1 MYYRIGKTLAP
12 VERGE
17 IADWSAIAAVLR
29 PEELADAAL
38 PPELLPPETMRRME
52 NIRSCHLTLER
63 SRILGGL
70 HIPARPQ
77 RTARHVIFV
86 WWKDCLLFVDLDGV
100 AEECV
105 ERVLVMRPHHADG
118 ADDLLMDFFLALIL
132 EEPATIQQLE
142 ERISGLEQA
151 VLDNKTEKFINQM
164 SVLRRE
170 LNQRSRYYAQLRNL
184 TNTLQENAGD
194 LMDECSQSRLQYVLR
209 RLDSLCEEAEM
220 LREYASQV
228 SSEYQAQV
236 DIAQNRIMKILTVV
250 TTVCMPLSLIAGW
263 YGMNFMNMPELHW
276 AYGYPAV
283 IALSALVVGGC
294 ILYFRKKHL
303 W

>member
-1 MYYRIGKTLAP
+1 MYYRIGETLAP
-12 VERGE
+12 VERVGITE
-17 IADWSAIAAVLR
+17 WSAIAAVLR

-38 PPELLPPETMRRME
+38 PPELLPPENMRKIE
-52 NIRSCHLTLER
+52 SIRSCHLTLER
-63 SRILGGL
+63 SRILGEL
-70 HIPARPQ
+70 HIPARPHH
-77 RTARHVIFV
+77 TTRHVFFV
-86 WWKDCLLFVDLDGV
+86 WWKDCLLFIDPDGV
-100 AEECV
+100 AGECV
-105 ERVLVMRPHHADG
+105 DRVLTMRPHHADG

-132 EEPATIQQLE
+132 EEPAYIQLLE
-142 ERISGLEQA
+142 ERIFGLEQA

-164 SVLRRE
+164 SLLRRE
-170 LNQRSRYYAQLRNL
+170 LNQHSRYYAQLRNL
-184 TNTLQENAGD
+184 TNTLQENASD
-194 LMDECSQSRLQYVLR
+194 LLDGCSQSRLQYVLR
-209 RLDSLCEEAEM
+209 RLDSLCEESKM

-236 DIAQNRIMKILTVV
+236 DIAQNHIMKILTVV

-283 IALSALVVGGC
+283 ITLSALIVGGC

>member
-1 MYYRIGKTLAP
+1 MYYQLDKSLTAIT
-12 VERGE
+12 RGD
-17 IADWSAIAAVLR
+17 ITAFSHIAAVL
-29 PEELADAAL
+29 
-38 PPELLPPETMRRME
+38 PPEALEKENLPEALLPPEQTRSGRGCRLSIE
-52 NIRSCHLTLER
+52 ADRIRGTVQL
-63 SRILGGL
+63 
-70 HIPARPQ
+70 PAKGKSPEKR
-77 RTARHVIFV
+77 VSFV
-86 WWKDCLLFVDLDGV
+86 WWKDCILFVDPDGV
-100 AEECV
+100 ARTCID
-105 ERVLVMRPHHADG
+105 RIRAMRPHHADG

-170 LNQRSRYYAQLRNL
+170 LNQRSRYYAQRRNL

-194 LMDECSQSRLQYVLR
+194 LLDACSQSRLQYVLR

-236 DIAQNRIMKILTVV
+236 DIAQNHIMKILTVV

-294 ILYFRKKHL
+294 ILYFREKHL

>member
-1 MYYRIGKTLAP
+1 MYYRIGETLSP
-12 VERGE
+12 VERAE
-17 IADWSAIAAVLR
+17 IAGWSTIAAVLR
-29 PEELADAAL
+29 PEDLAGAAL
-38 PPELLPPETMRRME
+38 PPELLPPENMQKIE

-63 SRILGGL
+63 SRILGEL

-77 RTARHVIFV
+77 HAARHVIFV
-86 WWKDCLLFVDLDGV
+86 WWKDCLLFLDPDGV
-100 AEECV
+100 AGECV
-105 ERVLVMRPHHADG
+105 DRVLAMRPHHADG

-132 EEPATIQQLE
+132 EEPASIQQLE
-142 ERISGLEQA
+142 ERIFGLEQA
-151 VLDNKTEKFINQM
+151 VLDNKTERFINQM
-164 SVLRRE
+164 SMLRRE

-184 TNTLQENAGD
+184 TNTLQENAVD
-194 LMDECSQSRLQYVLR
+194 LLDGCSQSRLQYVLR

-263 YGMNFMNMPELHW
+263 YGMNFIGMPELSW
-276 AYGYPAV
+276 EYGYPTV
-283 IALSALVVGGC
+283 IALSALVVGC
-294 ILYFRKKHL
+294 SILYFRKKHL

>member
-1 MYYRIGKTLAP
+1 MYYRIGETLAP
-12 VERGE
+12 VKRAG
-17 IADWSAIAAVLR
+17 IANWRAVAAVLR
-29 PEELADAAL
+29 PEELAGAAL
-38 PPELLPPETMRRME
+38 PPELLPPENMLKME
-52 NIRSCHLTLER
+52 SIRSCHLTLER

-70 HIPARPQ
+70 RIPARPQ
-77 RTARHVIFV
+77 RAARHVIFV
-86 WWKDCLLFVDLDGV
+86 WWKDCLLFLDPDGV
-100 AEECV
+100 AGECV
-105 ERVLVMRPHHADG
+105 ERVLAMRPHHADG

-164 SVLRRE
+164 SVLRGE

-194 LMDECSQSRLQYVLR
+194 LLDACSQSRLQYVLR
-209 RLDSLCEEAEM
+209 RLDSLCEEADM

-236 DIAQNRIMKILTVV
+236 DIAQNHIMKILTVV

-283 IALSALVVGGC
+283 ITLSALIVGGC

>member
-1 MYYRIGKTLAP
+1 MYYRIGETLAP
-12 VERGE
+12 VERAE

-29 PEELADAAL
+29 PEELAGAAL
-38 PPELLPPETMRRME
+38 PPELLPTETMRKME

-63 SRILGGL
+63 NRILGGL

-77 RTARHVIFV
+77 RAARHVIFV
-86 WWKDCLLFVDLDGV
+86 WWKDCLLFVDPDGV
-100 AEECV
+100 AGECV
-105 ERVLVMRPHHADG
+105 ERVLAMRPHHADG

-142 ERISGLEQA
+142 ERIFGMEQA
-151 VLDNKTEKFINQM
+151 VLDNKTERFINQM
-164 SVLRRE
+164 SMLRRE

-184 TNTLQENAGD
+184 VNTLQENAGD
-194 LMDECSQSRLQYVLR
+194 LLDGCSQSRLQYVLR

-276 AYGYPAV
+276 EYGYPAV

>member
-1 MYYRIGKTLAP
+1 MYYRIRETLTP

-17 IADWSAIAAVLR
+17 IADWSAVVAVLR

-38 PPELLPPETMRRME
+38 PPELLPPEAMRRME

-70 HIPARPQ
+70 HIPARSQ
-77 RTARHVIFV
+77 RAARHVIFV
-86 WWKDCLLFVDLDGV
+86 WWKDCLLFIDPDGV
-100 AEECV
+100 AGDCV
-105 ERVLVMRPHHADG
+105 ERVLTMRPHHADG

-170 LNQRSRYYAQLRNL
+170 LNQRSRYYAQLCNL

-194 LMDECSQSRLQYVLR
+194 LLDACSQSRLQYVLR

-236 DIAQNRIMKILTVV
+236 DIAQNHIMKILTVV

-276 AYGYPAV
+276 EYGYPAV

>member
-1 MYYRIGKTLAP
+1 MYYRIGETLAP
-12 VERGE
+12 VERAE

-29 PEELADAAL
+29 PEELMEAGL
-38 PPELLPPETMRRME
+38 PPELLPPETMRKIE
-52 NIRSCHLTLER
+52 HIRSCHLTLER

-77 RTARHVIFV
+77 RAARHVVFV
-86 WWKDCLLFVDLDGV
+86 WWKDCLLFIDPDGV

-105 ERVLVMRPHHADG
+105 ERVLAMRPHHADG

-151 VLDNKTEKFINQM
+151 VLDDKTEKFINQM

-194 LMDECSQSRLQYVLR
+194 LLDGCSQSRLQYVLR
-209 RLDSLCEEAEM
+209 RLDSLCEEGAM
-220 LREYASQV
+220 LREYDSQV

-236 DIAQNRIMKILTVV
+236 DIAQNRIMKLLTIV

-263 YGMNFMNMPELHW
+263 YGMNFVGMPELQW

-294 ILYFRKKHL
+294 ILYFRKKRL

>member
-1 MYYRIGKTLAP
+1 MYYRIGETLAP
-12 VERGE
+12 VERAE
-17 IADWSAIAAVLR
+17 IADWGAVAAVLP
-29 PEELADAAL
+29 PEALAGAAL
-38 PPELLPPETMRRME
+38 PPELLPPETMRKTE

-77 RTARHVIFV
+77 RAARHVIFV
-86 WWKDCLLFVDLDGV
+86 WWKDCLLFVDPDGV
-100 AEECV
+100 AGECV
-105 ERVLVMRPHHADG
+105 ERVLAMRPHHADG

-142 ERISGLEQA
+142 ERIFGLEQS
-151 VLDNKTEKFINQM
+151 VLDNRTEKFINQM

-184 TNTLQENAGD
+184 TNTLQENADD
-194 LMDECSQSRLQYVLR
+194 LLDDCSQSRLQYVLR

-236 DIAQNRIMKILTVV
+236 DIAQNRIMKLLTVV

-276 AYGYPAV
+276 EYGYPAV

-294 ILYFRKKHL
+294 ILYFRKRHL

>member
-1 MYYRIGKTLAP
+1 MYYRIGETLAP
-12 VERGE
+12 VERAE

-29 PEELADAAL
+29 PEELMEAGL
-38 PPELLPPETMRRME
+38 PPELLPPETMRKIE
-52 NIRSCHLTLER
+52 HIRSCHLTLER

-77 RTARHVIFV
+77 RAARHVVFV
-86 WWKDCLLFVDLDGV
+86 WWKDCLLFIDPDGV

-105 ERVLVMRPHHADG
+105 ERVLAMRPHHADG

-151 VLDNKTEKFINQM
+151 VLDDKTEKFINQM

-194 LMDECSQSRLQYVLR
+194 LLDACSQSRLQYVLR

-236 DIAQNRIMKILTVV
+236 DIAQNHIMKILTVV

-294 ILYFRKKHL
+294 ILYFREKHL

>member
-1 MYYRIGKTLAP
+1 MYYRIGETLVP

-17 IADWSAIAAVLR
+17 IAYWSAVAAVLR
-29 PEELADAAL
+29 PKELADAAL
-38 PPELLPPETMRRME
+38 PPEAMRKME

-77 RTARHVIFV
+77 RAARHVICA
-86 WWKDCLLFVDLDGV
+86 WWEDCLLFVDPDGV
-100 AEECV
+100 AGECM
-105 ERVLVMRPHHADG
+105 ERVLAMRPHHADG
-118 ADDLLMDFFLALIL
+118 ADDLIMDFFLALIL

-151 VLDNKTEKFINQM
+151 VLDNKTGSFINQM

-184 TNTLQENAGD
+184 TNTFQENAGD
-194 LMDECSQSRLQYVLR
+194 LLGACSQSRLQYVLR

-220 LREYASQV
+220 RREYASQV
-228 SSEYQAQV
+228 SSEYQSQV
-236 DIAQNRIMKILTVV
+236 DIAQNHIMKILTVV
-250 TTVCMPLSLIAGW
+250 TTVCMPLSLIARW
-263 YGMNFMNMPELHW
+263 YGMNFMIMLELHW
-276 AYGYPAV
+276 EYGYPAV
-283 IALSALVVGGC
+283 SALSSLVVDGC

>member
-1 MYYRIGKTLAP
+1 MYYRIGETLAP

-17 IADWSAIAAVLR
+17 IADWSAVAAVLH
-29 PEELADAAL
+29 PEELAGATL
-38 PPELLPPETMRRME
+38 PPELLPPEAMRRME
-52 NIRSCHLTLER
+52 SIRSCHLSLER

-70 HIPARPQ
+70 HIPSRPQ
-77 RTARHVIFV
+77 RAARHVIFV
-86 WWKDCLLFVDLDGV
+86 WWKDCLLFVDPDGV
-100 AEECV
+100 AGECV
-105 ERVLVMRPHHADG
+105 ERVLAMRPHHADG

-194 LMDECSQSRLQYVLR
+194 LLDACSQSRLQYVLR

>member
-1 MYYRIGKTLAP
+1 MYYRIGETLAP

-77 RTARHVIFV
+77 RAARHVIFV
-86 WWKDCLLFVDLDGV
+86 WWKDCLLFVDPDGV
-100 AEECV
+100 AGECV
-105 ERVLVMRPHHADG
+105 ERVLAMRPHHADG

-194 LMDECSQSRLQYVLR
+194 LLDACSQSRLQYVLR

-236 DIAQNRIMKILTVV
+236 DIAQNHIMKILTVV

-294 ILYFRKKHL
+294 ILYFREKHL

>member
-1 MYYRIGKTLAP
+1 MYYRIGETLAP

-77 RTARHVIFV
+77 RAARHVIFV
-86 WWKDCLLFVDLDGV
+86 WWKDCLLFLDPDGV
-100 AEECV
+100 AGECV
-105 ERVLVMRPHHADG
+105 ERVLAMRPHHADG

-132 EEPATIQQLE
+132 EEPASIQQLE
-142 ERISGLEQA
+142 ERIFGLEQA
-151 VLDNKTEKFINQM
+151 VLDNKTERFINQM
-164 SVLRRE
+164 SMLRRE

-184 TNTLQENAGD
+184 TNTLQENAVD
-194 LMDECSQSRLQYVLR
+194 LLDGCSQSRLQYVLR

-236 DIAQNRIMKILTVV
+236 DIVQNRIMKILTVV

-263 YGMNFMNMPELHW
+263 YGMNFIGMPELSW
-276 AYGYPAV
+276 EYGYPTV
-283 IALSALVVGGC
+283 IALSALVVGGS

>member
-1 MYYRIGKTLAP
+1 MYYRIGETLAP

-17 IADWSAIAAVLR
+17 IADWHAIAAVLR
-29 PEELADAAL
+29 PEELAGAAL
-38 PPELLPPETMRRME
+38 PPELLPPETMWKVE

-77 RTARHVIFV
+77 HAARHVIFV
-86 WWKDCLLFVDLDGV
+86 WWKDCLLFIDPDGV

-105 ERVLVMRPHHADG
+105 ERVLAMRPHHADG

-194 LMDECSQSRLQYVLR
+194 LLDACSQSRLQYVLR

-236 DIAQNRIMKILTVV
+236 DIAQNHIMKILTVV

-294 ILYFRKKHL
+294 ILYFREKHL

>member
-1 MYYRIGKTLAP
+1 MYYRIGETLAP

-77 RTARHVIFV
+77 RAARHVIFV
-86 WWKDCLLFVDLDGV
+86 WWKDCLLFVDPDGV
-100 AEECV
+100 AGECV
-105 ERVLVMRPHHADG
+105 KRVLAMRPHHADG

-194 LMDECSQSRLQYVLR
+194 LMDECSQSRLQYVLL

-236 DIAQNRIMKILTVV
+236 DIAQNHIMKILTVV

-276 AYGYPAV
+276 EYGYPAV
-283 IALSALVVGGC
+283 IALSALLVGGC

>member
-1 MYYRIGKTLAP
+1 MYYRIGETLTP

-29 PEELADAAL
+29 PEELTDAAL
-38 PPELLPPETMRRME
+38 PPQLLPPETMRKME

-70 HIPARPQ
+70 HIPVRPQ
-77 RTARHVIFV
+77 HAERHVIFV
-86 WWKDCLLFVDLDGV
+86 WWKDCLLFVDPDGV
-100 AEECV
+100 TGECV
-105 ERVLVMRPHHADG
+105 ERVQTMRPHHADG

-132 EEPATIQQLE
+132 EEPATIQQVE

-194 LMDECSQSRLQYVLR
+194 LLDGCSQSRLQYVLR
-209 RLDSLCEEAEM
+209 RLDSLCEEAAM

>member
-1 MYYRIGKTLAP
+1 MYYNIGETLTP
-12 VERGE
+12 VERAE
-17 IADWSAIAAVLR
+17 IANWRAIAAVLR
-29 PEELADAAL
+29 PEELMEAGL
-38 PPELLPPETMRRME
+38 PPELLPPESMRNME
-52 NIRSCHLTLER
+52 SIRNCHLVLER
-63 SRILGGL
+63 SRILGAL
-70 HIPARPQ
+70 HIPARQQ
-77 RTARHVIFV
+77 RAARHVIFV
-86 WWKDCLLFVDLDGV
+86 WWKDCLLFVDPDGV
-100 AEECV
+100 AEECM
-105 ERVLVMRPHHADG
+105 ERVLAMRPHHADG
-118 ADDLLMDFFLALIL
+118 ADDLLMDYFLALIL
-132 EEPATIQQLE
+132 EEPATIQQME

-151 VLDNKTEKFINQM
+151 VLDNKTEKFINRM
-164 SVLRRE
+164 SLLRRE

-194 LMDECSQSRLQYVLR
+194 LLDGCSQSRLQYVLR
-209 RLDSLCEEAEM
+209 RLDSLCEEADM

-276 AYGYPAV
+276 EYGYPAV

-294 ILYFRKKHL
+294 ILYFRKKHI

>member
-1 MYYRIGKTLAP
+1 MYYRIGETLTP

-29 PEELADAAL
+29 PEELTDAAL
-38 PPELLPPETMRRME
+38 PPQLLPPETMRKME

-70 HIPARPQ
+70 YIPARPQ
-77 RTARHVIFV
+77 RAARHVIFV
-86 WWKDCLLFVDLDGV
+86 WWKDCLLFVDPDGV
-100 AEECV
+100 AGECV
-105 ERVLVMRPHHADG
+105 ERVLAMRPHHADG

-132 EEPATIQQLE
+132 EEPATIPQLE

-151 VLDNKTEKFINQM
+151 VLDNKTERFINQM

-194 LMDECSQSRLQYVLR
+194 LLDACSQSRLQYVLR

-236 DIAQNRIMKILTVV
+236 DIAQNHIMKILTVV

-294 ILYFRKKHL
+294 ILYFREKHL

>member
-1 MYYRIGKTLAP
+1 MYYRIGETLSP
-12 VERGE
+12 VERVGITE
-17 IADWSAIAAVLR
+17 WSAIAAVLR

-38 PPELLPPETMRRME
+38 PPELLPPENMRKIE
-52 NIRSCHLTLER
+52 SIRSCHLTLER
-63 SRILGGL
+63 SRILGEL

-77 RTARHVIFV
+77 RAARHVIFV
-86 WWKDCLLFVDLDGV
+86 WWKDCLLFLDPDGV
-100 AEECV
+100 AGECV
-105 ERVLVMRPHHADG
+105 ERVLAMRPHHADG

-132 EEPATIQQLE
+132 EEPASIQQLE
-142 ERISGLEQA
+142 ERIFGLEQA
-151 VLDNKTEKFINQM
+151 VLDNKTERFINQM

-194 LMDECSQSRLQYVLR
+194 LLDACSQSRLQYVLR

-220 LREYASQV
+220 RREYASQV
-228 SSEYQAQV
+228 SSEYQSQV
-236 DIAQNRIMKILTVV
+236 DIAQNHIMKILTVV
-250 TTVCMPLSLIAGW
+250 TTVCMPLSLIARW
-263 YGMNFMNMPELHW
+263 YGMNFMIMLELHW
-276 AYGYPAV
+276 EYGYPAV
-283 IALSALVVGGC
+283 SALSALVVDGC